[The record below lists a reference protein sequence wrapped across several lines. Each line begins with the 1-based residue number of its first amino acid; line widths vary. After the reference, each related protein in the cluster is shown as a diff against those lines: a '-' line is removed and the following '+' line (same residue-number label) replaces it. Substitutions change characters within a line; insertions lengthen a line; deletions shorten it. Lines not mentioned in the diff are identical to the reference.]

1 MNKSYFAFEAKP
13 KEPKEKNSFEELN
26 VDLLC
31 EHVAM
36 LEKFYSTNKKPKPP
50 RRRNM
55 VKEINEKTENIV
67 PSLIYEEITEEQVAK
82 WFECRRKKDKG

>member
-1 MNKSYFAFEAKP
+1 MKDILLFKVKP
-13 KEPKEKNSFEELN
+13 KPPKKTISIEELN

-31 EHVAM
+31 EHVTM
-36 LEKFYSTNKKPKPP
+36 LENFYSTNKKPKPP

>member
-1 MNKSYFAFEAKP
+1 MKDFFLFKVKP
-13 KEPKEKNSFEELN
+13 KPPKKTISIEELN

-31 EHVAM
+31 EHAAM
-36 LEKFYSTNKKPKPP
+36 LENFYSTNKKPKPP

-55 VKEINEKTENIV
+55 VKEINEKTKDIV
-67 PSLIYEEITEEQVAK
+67 PSLIYEEITEEQVTK